1 MESAILRKLRA
12 LFERGIRTES
22 DVVYLL
28 VEIRKLMDLRTDLD
42 THSAEKY
49 GSLRLYC
56 NWVAHTD
63 LSNSQAKEIVKKAD
77 AAYPK
82 LLDGTLTE
90 TEKDD
95 FRRIFNLASFRGE
108 LSEFLRRYDLPCF
121 SDSDW
126 NRFLA
131 SFLNVIE
138 DCPLACKAKDPKF
151 NQVDEVV
158 LIRNVGDD
166 DRVPDANAPEVMWGF
181 LLGGKLRLVLGTN
194 FKLSPNAVDSFEEFV
209 RSHSQLG

>member
-1 MESAILRKLRA
+1 MESAIAEKLRR
-12 LFERGIRTES
+12 LLERGITTES
-22 DVVYLL
+22 DVVYFL
-28 VEIRKLMDLRTDLD
+28 VEIRKLMDLRTDLEN
-42 THSAEKY
+42 HSAERY

-95 FRRIFNLASFRGE
+95 FRRVFNLDSFRAE
-108 LSEFLRRYDLPCF
+108 LSEFLRQYHLPCF
-121 SDSDW
+121 SDSGW
-126 NRFLA
+126 NHFLA

-151 NQVDEVV
+151 NHVDEVM
-158 LIRNVGDD
+158 LIRNVGDG
-166 DRVPDANAPEVMWGF
+166 DRIPNASVPEVMWGF
-181 LLGGKLRLVLGTN
+181 LRAGQLRLVLGTN
-194 FKLSPNAVDSFEEFV
+194 FKLSPNAVNSFEEFE
-209 RSHSQLG
+209 RRRRQAG